1 MTGAI
6 FGRTADGRTV
16 TRHVLTRG
24 SLRVHVLDY
33 GAIVAAIEVPDR
45 AGRPANVVL
54 GLDTLRGY
62 ETVSPSFGAV
72 VGRYANRIAG
82 GRFSLDGQTYEL
94 PVNDGPNTLH
104 GGPKNFGKRLWRV
117 ETSDA
122 THLVLARRSPGGEAG
137 FPGTLDVQVTYS
149 LPEDGVLRIDYGAS
163 TDRPTVVNLTN
174 HSYFNLAGEGAG
186 SILDHVV
193 QLESDAF
200 TPTDA
205 PQITTG
211 EIRPVA
217 GTPFDFRAPQPLGH
231 RIRAGDPQLVFAKG
245 YDHSFVL
252 RGTTGDLRPAATCID
267 PGSGRRLDVASTQ
280 PALQLYTGNTLD
292 GTLTGPSGRIYRSGD
307 GVCFETQ
314 GFPDAPNRPAFP
326 STVLRPGERFRSATT
341 FRFSVA
347 GSRFPG
353 GRTGAP
359 AGPRAAL
366 IRP

>member
-1 MTGAI
+1 MPGAV

-16 TRHVLTRG
+16 TRHVLALG
-24 SLRVHVLDY
+24 ALRVHVIDY
-33 GAIVAAIEVPDR
+33 GAIVTAIEVPDP
-45 AGRPANVVL
+45 AGRTANVVL
-54 GLDTLRGY
+54 GLDSLAGY
-62 ETVSPSFGAV
+62 ETLSPSFGAV

-82 GRFSLDGQTYEL
+82 GRFGLDGHTYRL

-104 GGPKNFGKRLWRV
+104 GGPENFGRQLWQV
-117 ETSDA
+117 ETVEA
-122 THLVLARRSPGGEAG
+122 TRLTLARRSPDGEAG

-149 LPEDGVLRIDYGAS
+149 LPGDGVLRIDYDAS

-193 QLESDAF
+193 HLESDAF

-205 PQITTG
+205 TQIPTG
-211 EIRPVA
+211 EIRSVA

-245 YDHSFVL
+245 YDHNFVL
-252 RGTTGDLRPAATCID
+252 RGTAGTLRPAATCID
-267 PGSGRRLDVASTQ
+267 PGSGRRLDVATTQ

-292 GTLTGPSGRIYRSGD
+292 GTLVGPSGRIYRSGD
-307 GVCFETQ
+307 GVCFEAQ

-326 STVLRPGERFRSATT
+326 SAVLRPGERFRSITE
-341 FRFSVA
+341 FRFSTV
-347 GSRFPG
+347 
-353 GRTGAP
+353 
-359 AGPRAAL
+359 
-366 IRP
+366 